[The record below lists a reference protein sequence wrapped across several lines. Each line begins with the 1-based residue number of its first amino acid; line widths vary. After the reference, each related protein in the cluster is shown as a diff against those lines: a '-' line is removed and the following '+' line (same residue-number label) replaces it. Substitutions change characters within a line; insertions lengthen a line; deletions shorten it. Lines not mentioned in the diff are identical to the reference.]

1 MFLKLINPAGDY
13 LYINLA
19 EVKSIYYRAEKHI
32 IEIERQYDVIEIK
45 DENKAKLTQLDQL
58 LNQTSRQASFNADFK
73 IKGTALEMPLDEM
86 TDEGTPA
93 EITEGEE
100 DVEKDKGK
108 EEETGDKDSNKGTG
122 KARGK
127 TK

>member
-1 MFLKLINPAGDY
+1 MEI
-13 LYINLA
+13 YIP
-19 EVKSIYYRAEKHI
+19 VW
-32 IEIERQYDVIEIK
+32 
-45 DENKAKLTQLDQL
+45 LDK
-58 LNQTSRQASFNADFK
+58 N
-73 IKGTALEMPLDEM
+73 EM

-108 EEETGDKDSNKGTG
+108 EEETGDKDSNKGAG